1 MGLFQLSAIFAFFG
15 GIFPHPGPVKMGLE
29 DIALEMAVCNQLEGA
44 CKALTKEQLDPLIRK
59 VDEAAENN
67 ELDFGD
73 DLDKG
78 IESRVRRILCIFN
91 YKEFCTIENVGR
103 SSLKQES
110 ALCLLKGL
118 NCKRQARQL
127 TTKAS
132 SDKDKPPSVEKDAA
146 QEEVVEKET
155 DEEESV
161 EGEVVEEDVVL
172 ATSGKVN
179 LLGKSVAKVTAV
191 FNSFFYVLR
200 TKTNAVLCKF
210 RVKECMQESSEKEM
224 EDDDIE
230 DEKVDEEEDM
240 KGEKDII
247 EDEKEMEGEEKEE
260 DMAEE
265 EDIIED
271 DKEMEEEEKQT
282 VGSANNLGASGYY
295 RNSIGESVSGSV
307 GISFVGGSSFG
318 ASLDIV

>member
-29 DIALEMAVCNQLEGA
+29 DIALEMAVCDQLEGA

-78 IESRVRRILCIFN
+78 IESRVGRILCIFN

-132 SDKDKPPSVEKDAA
+132 SGKDKPPSVEKDAA

-161 EGEVVEEDVVL
+161 DVEVVKEDVVL

-191 FNSFFYVLR
+191 FHSFFDVLR

-210 RVKECMQESSEKEM
+210 RVKECMQDESKDQM
-224 EDDDIE
+224 NEDTVE
-230 DEKVDEEEDM
+230 DE
-240 KGEKDII
+240 EK
-247 EDEKEMEGEEKEE
+247 
-260 DMAEE
+260 MAKEE
-265 EDIIED
+265 EDIED
-271 DKEMEEEEKQT
+271 GEEMTKEEEDVKDEYGMVKKDEIVEDEGEMAKEEKEVEDENEMMKEEEGVGDDENIKEEEEAC
-282 VGSANNLGASGYY
+282 GGCHAIANILGYS
-295 RNSIGESVSGSV
+295 
-307 GISFVGGSSFG
+307 
-318 ASLDIV
+318 